1 MAIIKIITGAQ
12 SGQCFELGRSHTML
26 GRHSDCNIVLSSS
39 EVSRVHARIVLERD
53 GYYIEDLRSSNGTYV
68 NSLRLSGRKR
78 LQTGDRLEFGE
89 FTAAFYNSAAEAQ
102 PLPDDLDQT
111 VRTDAPRL
119 KQALEPG
126 RSSTVISTLDVM
138 TGEDLRAAENS
149 AAKLRAVLEITRS
162 LGNSLSLDDILPKIL
177 DSLFKVFP
185 QADRG
190 YILLMEDGGTRL
202 VPCAIKISHQ
212 KPGDSVTIGP
222 ISSTIAKRVLSEGRA
237 ILSHDA
243 ANDQRFEISQ
253 SVIDMVIRSMICAPL
268 IGPSRRALGI
278 IHIDTQ
284 SPGQEFNEADLDVL
298 VSAATLAAQAVEN
311 ATMHTNL
318 LELDRRRRE
327 SEELQQ
333 AKKVAEQANQAKSE
347 FLANISH
354 ELRTPMNA
362 IIGMT
367 ELALDEALAEP
378 ARDYVKTAKESAHA
392 LLGLLNE
399 ILDFSRLESGKFV
412 LDVAPFSLR
421 SALDETIKSL
431 ALRACEKGLE
441 LVCEVET
448 DVPDR
453 LIGDALRIRQVLL
466 NLVGNAIKFTDQ
478 GEVVVRV
485 CLDSGLSEHATL
497 AFAVSDTGIGVSAEN
512 QQRIFQPF
520 TQADASTTR
529 HYGGTGLGLSIA
541 SDLIRLMG
549 GRLWIESELGRG
561 STFHFTTRLALDADG
576 GRLKEP
582 RPAIREECKDLPVL
596 VVDDNATNR
605 RMLEASLSRWGMQP
619 AIVADGP
626 AAMSRLQEA
635 AAQGKSFRLA
645 IVDALMPGMDGFAV
659 AEQIDALPAW
669 QGATI
674 LMMCSTDRHI
684 FADRCEPLKVA
695 AYLEKPI
702 AQTDLLNAV
711 VKALGIAVPEPAEDL
726 SSGRNFRSLPAR
738 QLKILLAEDTP
749 ANQKLIVSL
758 LKKRGHSIAVA
769 HNGREAIE
777 FLKQQRF
784 DVVLMDVQMPIMDGF
799 QATSVIRAAQKP
811 GTARLPIIAM
821 TAHAMRGDRERC
833 LAAGMDDYLAK
844 PIDSRKLIELVE
856 KQADQANVSDAG

>member
-1 MAIIKIITGAQ
+1 MAIIKIISGAQ
-12 SGQCFELGRSHTML
+12 AGQCFELARSQTMV
-26 GRHSDCNIVLSSS
+26 GRHSDCNIVLPSSA
-39 EVSRVHARIVLERD
+39 VSRVHARIVQERG
-53 GYYIEDLRSSNGTYV
+53 GYYIEDLRSSNGTV
-68 NSLRLSGRKR
+68 INGQMLSGRKR
-78 LQTGDRLEFGE
+78 LESGDRLEFGE
-89 FTAAFYNSAAEAQ
+89 FIVAFYDSAAEAK
-102 PLPDDLDQT
+102 PLSYELDQT
-111 VRTDAPRL
+111 VRTETPLL
-119 KQALEPG
+119 KRPLEAG

-138 TGEDLRAAENS
+138 SGEDLRAAENS

-162 LGNSLSLDDILPKIL
+162 MGNSLSLEEILPKIL

-190 YILLMEDGGTRL
+190 YILLMEEGGSRL
-202 VPCAIKISHQ
+202 VPCAIKVSHQ
-212 KPGDSVTIGP
+212 KPGESVTIGP
-222 ISSTIAKRVLSEGRA
+222 ISSTIAKQVLSEGRA

-284 SPGQEFNEADLDVL
+284 STGQEFNEADLDVL

-311 ATMHTNL
+311 ATMHKNL

-367 ELALDEALAEP
+367 ELALDEGLEEP
-378 ARDYVKTAKESAHA
+378 ARDYVKTAKESAHV

-421 SALDETIKSL
+421 SSLDETIRSL

-441 LVCEVET
+441 LACEVDS

-453 LIGDALRIRQVLL
+453 LVGDTMRIRQVLM
-466 NLVGNAIKFTDQ
+466 NLVGNAIKFTEQ

-485 CLDSGLSEHATL
+485 GLDSEISEHVSL
-497 AFAVSDTGIGVSAEN
+497 AFAVSDTGIGVSQEN

-561 STFHFTTRLALDADG
+561 STFRFTTRLEIDTEV
-576 GRLKEP
+576 GRLAEP
-582 RPAIREECKDLPVL
+582 SPAVPEEFKGLPVL
-596 VVDDNATNR
+596 VVDDNATTR
-605 RMLEASLSRWGMQP
+605 RIMESSLSRWGMRPQ
-619 AIVADGP
+619 AVADGP
-626 AAMSRLQEA
+626 AAISRLSEA
-635 AAQGKSFRLA
+635 AAQGDRFRLA
-645 IVDALMPGMDGFAV
+645 FVDALMPGMDGFAV
-659 AEQIDALPAW
+659 AEQIDAHPGW
-669 QGATI
+669 CGATI

-684 FADRCEPLKVA
+684 FADRCQTLKIA
-695 AYLEKPI
+695 AHLDKPI
-702 AQTDLLNAV
+702 SQTDLLNATI
-711 VKALGIAVPEPAEDL
+711 KALGGAVPEPVEDKTN
-726 SSGRNFRSLPAR
+726 GRSLKSPPPAR
-738 QLKILLAEDTP
+738 PLNILLAEDTP

-769 HNGREAIE
+769 HNGREAIDV
-777 FLKQQRF
+777 LKQQRF

-799 QATSVIRAAQKP
+799 QATAVIRASQKA
-811 GTARLPIIAM
+811 GADRLPIIAM

-833 LAAGMDDYLAK
+833 LAAGMDAYLAK

-856 KQADQANVSDAG
+856 MQADLAF